1 MHRDGPTVIWLSG
14 GLGRVIDSAG
24 QRFDLG
30 LMCQPG
36 STAIGGQLVKIR
48 QSGAWWAVD
57 NAVFGGKFDP
67 ARWERWLRAVPRA
80 TRLTCLFAVAP
91 DVLHRS
97 EDGAV
102 YGDPEATYALSPTY
116 FPLLRS
122 LAYRVAFVSQD
133 GATRDLVPWDEIDCL
148 FIGGSDAWKLSDQ
161 SIALIR
167 EAQERGLWT
176 HMGRCQARE
185 SIGGRIAAAHAL
197 GMDSGDGTVLAR
209 DPSRLGRVQRGLDAL
224 NAQFPMDAVS

>member
-1 MHRDGPTVIWLSG
+1 MIWLSG

-57 NAVFGGKFDP
+57 NAVFGGRFDP
-67 ARWERWLRAVPRA
+67 ARWEAWLRAVPRA

-91 DVLHRS
+91 DVLHR
-97 EDGAV
+97 ERQPDGSWRI
-102 YGDPEATYALSPTY
+102 YGDPEATYALSPQY

-133 GATRDLVPWDEIDCL
+133 GATSRLVPWDDIDCL
-148 FIGGSDAWKLSDQ
+148 AVGGSNDWKLSDP
-161 SIALIR
+161 SIALIH
-167 EAQERGLWT
+167 EAQERGIWT
-176 HMGRCQARE
+176 HMLRCQARE

-209 DPSRLGRVQRGLDAL
+209 DPSRLGRVTRGLEAL
-224 NAQFPMDAVS
+224 NAQISLESVS